1 MKSKKLSRSLQSSI
15 TQTRTRMTLI
25 KLKRSSKR
33 LLTPTRLFPTLISV
47 ESTTSRERRVCDSMS
62 NAKAKVEAMII

>member
-1 MKSKKLSRSLQSSI
+1 
-15 TQTRTRMTLI
+15 MTLI